1 MLRAKHIWVVGG
13 DPRQAALAR
22 LLADDGHTVHTF
34 AMERGEGVRCQPSLE
49 GIALADC
56 VILPLPAVGE
66 GGRLNAPMCGDPPRL
81 ETVLDVLVPGQLLCA
96 GMVSAQLRTMAEERG
111 LLLRDYF
118 AREELAILNA
128 VPTAEGAIQI
138 AMEELPIT
146 LHEARVLVVGFGRV
160 GRALAPRLQ
169 ALGARVT
176 VAARRYEQRSLAQ
189 SMGLGTERADRLPD
203 WLCGYD
209 LVVNTAPARVLGV
222 EELSALKEGALVIDL
237 ASKPGG
243 VDMAG
248 AAALGVRVVW
258 ALSLPGKVAPVSAGR
273 YIMDTVYHIMEE
285 LGRVR
290 LLRLLLHHGPGPGGA
305 GGCGGPVWSGG
316 AHRVRDGGGHRHPVW
331 QCP

>member
-1 MLRAKHIWVVGG
+1 MDWMDRERNFWIVGG
-13 DPRQAALAR
+13 DLRQRALAR
-22 LLADDGHTVHTF
+22 LLREDGHTVHI
-34 AMERGEGVRCQPSLE
+34 AALEGEGLVAEPL
-49 GIALADC
+49 GPGLALAHC
-56 VILPLPAVGE
+56 VILPLPVTRRGE
-66 GGRLNAPMCGDPPRL
+66 ILHTPLSREEVTLPQLLDWL
-81 ETVLDVLVPGQLLCA
+81 EPGQVLCG
-96 GMVSAQLRTMAEERG
+96 GMVAPQAAAAAQARG
-111 LLLRDYF
+111 LRLLDYY
-118 AREELAILNA
+118 AREECMVVNA
-128 VPTAEGAIQI
+128 VPTAEGAVQI
-138 AMEELPIT
+138 AMEQLPIT
-146 LHEARVLVVGFGRV
+146 IHGARVLVVGFGRV

-285 LGRVR
+285 LGI
-290 LLRLLLHHGPGPGGA
+290 
-305 GGCGGPVWSGG
+305 
-316 AHRVRDGGGHRHPVW
+316 
-331 QCP
+331 